1 MPVDVAAPAPVS
13 WSRPLGRDDVRVL
26 VTDRRH
32 GDLAI
37 DVAPDVLAP
46 RRARVVDRPWSW
58 LRQVHGADVVVVDDQ
73 PVRGADGD
81 ALVTRRPG
89 TVVAVHSADCAPVA
103 LVSNGPVAVVHAG
116 WRGVVAGVLPAAVRA
131 LRELGAT
138 EIAAW
143 LGPCIHPECYAF
155 GAAELDEIEARL
167 GGRVRSTTAT
177 GELALD
183 LPAAVA
189 RSLRSVEVELVD
201 AAVGCTACD
210 TRWFSH
216 RARADAGRQALV
228 AWIES

>member
-1 MPVDVAAPAPVS
+1 MVAGRRLGSLRPNDRLAGLRGLGDVFRYTRHALDLVWS
-13 WSRPLGRDDVRVL
+13 TSRPL
-26 VTDRRH
+26 T
-32 GDLAI
+32 
-37 DVAPDVLAP
+37 
-46 RRARVVDRPWSW
+46 
-58 LRQVHGADVVVVDDQ
+58 
-73 PVRGADGD
+73 
-81 ALVTRRPG
+81 
-89 TVVAVHSADCAPVA
+89 VA
-103 LVSNGPVAVVHAG
+103 LALLTL
-116 WRGVVAGVLPAAVRA
+116 VAGVLPAAVRA

-155 GAAELDEIEARL
+155 GAVELDEIEARL